1 MKKFLAIFL
10 TSIMLLSQAF
20 IIVAGAT
27 PKSEANQEKLTE
39 ELKAEMETKKNNEY
53 ISIYIWL
60 SDLGDDVVYSNLSNK
75 LGKEINK
82 NNEDFYVQEKVKN
95 KVEKYNEKQKNKK
108 NKKQEFDI
116 SEFRS
121 EAEISEILTDEEI
134 QSCLNDGKTYE
145 QIIELSEQYQY
156 ISDYRDSREHINTSV
171 NELFENNINRA
182 KCRNVNIDLLL
193 PYATMECKKS
203 YISKLSTMGI
213 VTEIGLIKSDDT
225 AESQETIAEE
235 SSESEESDEGEYIMK
250 PHNVPN
256 NLGGGIKIGVIEEGT
271 YDPNATHLQGKN
283 ITNYNTNTAQQE
295 DHATYVLSIL
305 GGTYQIKDGMEYQG
319 VAPLSNIYFVD
330 DSDVNFLNSAKFH
343 WLIVEKDVAVINIS
357 MAPYNSA
364 KDYNNE
370 DRYLDC
376 LTLQYRITFVK
387 SSGNGAINITAPGMG
402 YNVITVG
409 NVSNEKDVNDKYK
422 VYSGSAYEEMSYLTN
437 KPDLCAFGT
446 NVHMLYNNAKTNFGK
461 GTSFAAPQVTGTIAL
476 MMAENNKLIG
486 KPDAV
491 KAILVNTADSDA
503 ISRNDGNSNVAFCD
517 NYTDNFTFENQIKE
531 KSGAGLLNI
540 EGAVSMARTNLIHR
554 YAIPRTSST
563 ASASKTTGKYY
574 FEKDQEIEFTLV
586 FEKPYDNT
594 IESLDEVNFDFEI
607 EMYHYNYRVMASK
620 SGVNNVESFR
630 VEIPESG
637 QYHFRI
643 KCDKLDSATDEA
655 IEISENTFIEHTIN
669 HNYFYVSFVFSCGC
683 ELPSVEITDCYEL
696 GHTIVC
702 DNCNS
707 SFTEFH
713 DHKSITQSYDD
724 VDITYDVYYKVHT
737 LSVSEYYPSP
747 FCVYR
752 SFLTPEL
759 ETSNSENSA
768 TYVLNYNNIEY
779 QNTKYWEILTFEIFV
794 ISPQYEL
801 VANFYTNLYINIYY
815 DTGECDFEPPV

>member
-10 TSIMLLSQAF
+10 TSIILLSQAF
-20 IIVAGAT
+20 IIIAGAT
-27 PKSEANQEKLTE
+27 PKTEANQEKLTD

-60 SDLGDDVVYSNLSNK
+60 SDLGDEVVYSNLSNK

-82 NNEDFYVQEKVKN
+82 NNEDLYIQEKVNN
-95 KVEKYNEKQKNKK
+95 KVEKYNEKQKDKK
-108 NKKQEFDI
+108 TKKQEIDI
-116 SEFRS
+116 SEFRN
-121 EAEISEILTDEEI
+121 EAEISKILTNEEI
-134 QSCLNDGKTYE
+134 QNCLEDGKTYE

-156 ISDYRDSREHINTSV
+156 VSDFRDSREYVNTSV
-171 NELFENNINRA
+171 NELFESNINRA

-193 PYATMECKKS
+193 PYVTMECKKS

-213 VTEIGLIKSDDT
+213 VTEIGLIKANDIV
-225 AESQETIAEE
+225 ENQETLVEE
-235 SSESEESDEGEYIMK
+235 SSESEESDEGEYIMA

-256 NLGGGIKIGVIEEGT
+256 NLGGGIKIGVIEEGA
-271 YDPNATHLQGKN
+271 YDPNATHLQGKT
-283 ITNYNTNTAQQE
+283 ITNYISTSDSSCN
-295 DHATYVLSIL
+295 HATKVLSII
-305 GGTYQIKDGMEYQG
+305 GGTYQTKDGVEYQG
-319 VAPLSNIYFVD
+319 VAPVASIYFVD
-330 DSDVNFLNSAKFH
+330 DSDVKFLDSAKFH
-343 WLIVEKDVAVINIS
+343 WLIAEKDVAVINIS
-357 MAPYNSA
+357 LAPYNKD
-364 KDYNNE
+364 KDYNDE

-376 LTLQYRITFVK
+376 LTLQYRVTFVK
-387 SSGNGAINITAPGMG
+387 SSGNGTINITAPGMG

-409 NVSNEKDVNDKYK
+409 NVSNEKDINDKYK

-446 NVHMLYNNAKTNFGK
+446 NVHMIYNNIETNFET
-461 GTSFAAPQVTGTIAL
+461 GTSYAAPQVTGTVAL

-486 KPDAV
+486 KPDAI
-491 KAILVNTADSDA
+491 KAILVNTANSDA
-503 ISRNDGNSNVAFCD
+503 ISINNGNSNVAFCD
-517 NYTDNFTFENQIKE
+517 NYTDNFTFVNQIKE

-574 FEKDQEIEFTLV
+574 FEKDQQIEFTLV
-586 FEKPYDNT
+586 FEKPFDNK
-594 IESLDEVNFDFEI
+594 IESAADVNFDFEI
-607 EMYHYNYRVMASK
+607 EMYHYNYRIMESK
-620 SGVNNVESFR
+620 YEVNNAESFR

-637 QYHFRI
+637 EYYFRI
-643 KCDKLDSATDEA
+643 RCDKLDSATDEA
-655 IEISENTFIEHTIN
+655 IPTSKNNFIEHTIN
-669 HNYFYVSFVFSCGC
+669 HNYFFVSFVFSCGC
-683 ELPSVEITDCYEL
+683 ELPSVGITDCYEL

-702 DNCNS
+702 DNCES

-713 DHKSITQSYDD
+713 DHKSVTQSYDD

-737 LSVSEYYPSP
+737 LSVSEYYPAP

-768 TYVLNYNNIEY
+768 VCILSYNNIEY
-779 QNTKYWEILTFEIFV
+779 QNTKYWEILTFEIIV
-794 ISPQYEL
+794 ASPQHEI
-801 VANFYTNLYINIYY
+801 VANFYTNLYINIHY
-815 DTGECDFEPPV
+815 DTGECDFASPM